1 VTMLSGIRFG
11 AQIEAAAKAHG
22 LQPRLLAAV
31 AAQETGGPG
40 SNSGANIVGDHGHG
54 RGLFQI
60 DDRWHAFATTPAAM
74 DPAKNADYAAG
85 MLSGLIAKY
94 GGVKQALSA
103 YNAGSPNA
111 TGTVTTWADGSRL
124 GYADS
129 VLRHYADLGG
139 DVQALGGELA
149 AGRDDASPA
158 ANALSGL
165 ASAATGGASGAL
177 AAGAGSAVGAA
188 VGGGTAG
195 VGAANAGSAAAGVP
209 LANFEVTLPQPSPYP
224 SQYRSYTSV
233 SGMDSNGPQQVDA
246 MMAGLIDGV
255 DGVTSQND
263 GS

>member
-1 VTMLSGIRFG
+1 VTLSGIRFG
-11 AQIEAAAKAHG
+11 SQIETAARSHG
-22 LQPRLLAAV
+22 LDPKLLAAV

-60 DDRWHAFATTPAAM
+60 DDRWHGFAKSPAAM

-85 MLSGLIAKY
+85 MLSGLIAQY

-103 YNAGSPNA
+103 YNAGSPTA
-111 TGTVTTWADGSRL
+111 TGTVTTWGDGAKL

-149 AGRDDASPA
+149 AGRDDAAPA

-165 ASAATGGASGAL
+165 AAAATGGSTGAL
-177 AAGAGSAVGAA
+177 AAGAGSALGGAT
-188 VGGGTAG
+188 GGGDVASAT
-195 VGAANAGSAAAGVP
+195 AAASVP
-209 LANFEVTLPQPSPYP
+209 LANFQVELPQPSPYP

-233 SGMDSNGPQQVDA
+233 SGMDSNGPQQIDT

-255 DGVTSQND
+255 DGTNDQND